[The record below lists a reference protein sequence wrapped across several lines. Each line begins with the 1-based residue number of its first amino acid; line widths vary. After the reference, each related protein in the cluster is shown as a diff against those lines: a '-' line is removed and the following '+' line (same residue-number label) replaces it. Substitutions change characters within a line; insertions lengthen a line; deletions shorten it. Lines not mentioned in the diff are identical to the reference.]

1 MIEAI
6 MLKLGFSG
14 MIAVALAATLVGGS
28 VVVKMRLAS
37 KDAKIARLTDQVR
50 EVAQQRDALANANR
64 ALTLSVQKQND
75 TIDAYMR
82 AGKIQQQRADRA
94 TKEAQSVRERWE
106 AYTRELEGEPDV
118 QKAYDKLVMRWGL
131 SDTAQRQDTLPSEV
145 P

>member
-1 MIEAI
+1 MIEALMI
-6 MLKLGFSG
+6 KLGFSG

-37 KDAKIARLTDQVR
+37 KDAKIAKLTDQVR
-50 EVAQQRDALANANR
+50 DVAQQRDALLNANR

-75 TIDAYMR
+75 TIEGYVR
-82 AGKIQQQRADRA
+82 AGQIQQQRADRA
-94 TKEAQSVRERWE
+94 AKDAQSVRERWE

-118 QKAYDKLVMRWGL
+118 QKAYDRIMVKWNRP
-131 SDTAQRQDTLPSEV
+131 DTAPSEV

>member
-6 MLKLGFSG
+6 LMKLGFSG

-28 VVVKMRLAS
+28 VVVKMRLAR
-37 KDAKIARLTDQVR
+37 KDIKIESLTAQVR
-50 EVAQQRDALANANR
+50 EVAAQRDALANANR

-75 TIDAYMR
+75 TIDGYVR
-82 AGKIQQQRADRA
+82 AGQIQQQRADRA
-94 TKEAQSVRERWE
+94 VKEAQSVRERWE

-118 QKAYDKLVMRWGL
+118 QKAYDRIMVKWNRP
-131 SDTAQRQDTLPSEV
+131 DTAPSEV

>member
-1 MIEAI
+1 MIE
-6 MLKLGFSG
+6 MVMMKLGFSG
-14 MIAVALAATLVGGS
+14 MIALALAATLVGGS

-37 KDAKIARLTDQVR
+37 KDAKIAKLTDQVR
-50 EVAQQRDALANANR
+50 EVAQQRDALLNANR

-75 TIDAYMR
+75 TIEGYVR
-82 AGKIQQQRADRA
+82 AGQIQQQRADRA

-118 QKAYDKLVMRWGL
+118 QKAYDRLVAKWNRP
-131 SDTAQRQDTLPSEV
+131 DTAPSEV

>member
-1 MIEAI
+1 MIEWV

-28 VVVKMRLAS
+28 VAYKIQIAR
-37 KDAKIARLTDQVR
+37 KDAKIAKLTDQVR
-50 EVAQQRDALANANR
+50 DVAQQRDALLNANR

-75 TIDAYMR
+75 TIEGYVR
-82 AGKIQQQRADRA
+82 AGQIQQQRADRA

-118 QKAYDKLVMRWGL
+118 QKAYDRLVAKWNRP
-131 SDTAQRQDTLPSEV
+131 DTAPSEV

>member
-1 MIEAI
+1 MIELLMA
-6 MLKLGFSG
+6 KLGFSG

-28 VVVKMRLAS
+28 VVVKMRLAR
-37 KDAKIARLTDQVR
+37 KDIKIESLTAQVR
-50 EVAQQRDALANANR
+50 EVAAQRDALANANR

-94 TKEAQSVRERWE
+94 VKEAQSVKERWE
-106 AYTRELEGEPDV
+106 AYTRELDGEPDV
-118 QKAYDKLVMRWGL
+118 QKAYDRLVAKWNRP
-131 SDTAQRQDTLPSEV
+131 DTAPSEV

>member
-6 MLKLGFSG
+6 LMKLGFSG

-37 KDAKIARLTDQVR
+37 KDAKIAKLTDQVR
-50 EVAQQRDALANANR
+50 DVAQQRDALLNANR

-75 TIDAYMR
+75 TIEGYVR
-82 AGKIQQQRADRA
+82 AGQIQQQRADRA
-94 TKEAQSVRERWE
+94 VKEAQSVKERWE
-106 AYTRELEGEPDV
+106 AYTRELDGEPDV
-118 QKAYDKLVMRWGL
+118 QKAYDRIMVKWNRP
-131 SDTAQRQDTLPSEV
+131 DTAPSEV

>member
-1 MIEAI
+1 MIEWV

-28 VVVKMRLAS
+28 VAYKIQIAR
-37 KDAKIARLTDQVR
+37 KDAKIAKLTDQVR
-50 EVAQQRDALANANR
+50 EVAQQRDALLNANR

-94 TKEAQSVRERWE
+94 TKDAQSVKERWE

-118 QKAYDKLVMRWGL
+118 QRAYDRVMQKWAKP
-131 SDTAQRQDTLPSEV
+131 DTAPSEV

>member
-1 MIEAI
+1 MIEALMI
-6 MLKLGFSG
+6 KLGFSG
-14 MIAVALAATLVGGS
+14 MIALALAATLVGGS

-37 KDAKIARLTDQVR
+37 KDAKIAKLTDQVR
-50 EVAQQRDALANANR
+50 EVAQQRDALLNANR

-75 TIDAYMR
+75 TIEGYVR
-82 AGKIQQQRADRA
+82 AGQIQQQRADRA

-118 QKAYDKLVMRWGL
+118 QKAYDRLVAKWNRP
-131 SDTAQRQDTLPSEV
+131 DTAPSEV

>member
-6 MLKLGFSG
+6 LMKLGFSG
-14 MIAVALAATLVGGS
+14 MIALALAATLVGGS

-37 KDAKIARLTDQVR
+37 KDAKIAKLTDQVR
-50 EVAQQRDALANANR
+50 DVAQQRDALLNANR

-75 TIDAYMR
+75 TIEGYVR
-82 AGKIQQQRADRA
+82 AGQIQQQRADRA

-118 QKAYDKLVMRWGL
+118 QKAYDCIMVKWNRP
-131 SDTAQRQDTLPSEV
+131 DTAPSEV

>member
-6 MLKLGFSG
+6 LMKLGFSG
-14 MIAVALAATLVGGS
+14 MIALALAATLVGGS

-37 KDAKIARLTDQVR
+37 KDAKIAKLTDQVR
-50 EVAQQRDALANANR
+50 EVAQQRDALLNANR

-75 TIDAYMR
+75 TIEGYVR
-82 AGKIQQQRADRA
+82 AGQIQQQRADRA
-94 TKEAQSVRERWE
+94 VKDAQSVKERWE

-118 QKAYDKLVMRWGL
+118 QKAYDRLVAKWNRP
-131 SDTAQRQDTLPSEV
+131 DTAPSEV

>member
-6 MLKLGFSG
+6 LMKLGFSG

-37 KDAKIARLTDQVR
+37 KDAKIAKLTDQVR
-50 EVAQQRDALANANR
+50 EVAQQRDALLNANR

-75 TIDAYMR
+75 TIEGYVR
-82 AGKIQQQRADRA
+82 AGQIQQQRADRA
-94 TKEAQSVRERWE
+94 VKEAQSVRERWE

-118 QKAYDKLVMRWGL
+118 QKAYDRLVAKWNRP
-131 SDTAQRQDTLPSEV
+131 DTAPSEV
-145 P
+145 E

>member
-6 MLKLGFSG
+6 LMKLGFSG
-14 MIAVALAATLVGGS
+14 MIALALAATLVGGS

-37 KDAKIARLTDQVR
+37 KDAKIAKLTDQVR
-50 EVAQQRDALANANR
+50 EVAQQRDALLNANR

-75 TIDAYMR
+75 TIEGYVR
-82 AGKIQQQRADRA
+82 AGQIQQQRADRA

-118 QKAYDKLVMRWGL
+118 QKAYDRLVAKWSRP
-131 SDTAQRQDTLPSEV
+131 DTAPSEV

>member
-1 MIEAI
+1 MIEALMI
-6 MLKLGFSG
+6 KLGFSG

-37 KDAKIARLTDQVR
+37 KDAKIAKLTDQVR
-50 EVAQQRDALANANR
+50 EVAQQRDALLNANR

-75 TIDAYMR
+75 TIEGYVR
-82 AGKIQQQRADRA
+82 AGQIQQQRADRA

-118 QKAYDKLVMRWGL
+118 QKAYDRIMQKW
-131 SDTAQRQDTLPSEV
+131 AKP
-145 P
+145 

>member
-6 MLKLGFSG
+6 LMKLGFSG

-28 VVVKMRLAS
+28 VVMKYRLER
-37 KDAKIARLTDQVR
+37 KDAKIASLTDQVR
-50 EVAQQRDALANANR
+50 DVAQQRDALANANR

-82 AGKIQQQRADRA
+82 AGKIQQQRAEKAIKD
-94 TKEAQSVRERWE
+94 AQSVKERWE
-106 AYTRELEGEPDV
+106 AYTRELDGEPDA
-118 QKAYDKLVMRWGL
+118 QKAYDKLIMRWGL
-131 SDTAQRQDTLPSEV
+131 SDTLPSGV

>member
-1 MIEAI
+1 MIETLMI
-6 MLKLGFSG
+6 KLGFSG

-28 VVVKMRLAS
+28 VAYRIQIAR
-37 KDAKIARLTDQVR
+37 KDAKIAKLTDQVR
-50 EVAQQRDALANANR
+50 EVAQQRDALLNANR

-75 TIDAYMR
+75 TIEGYVR
-82 AGKIQQQRADRA
+82 AGQIQQQRADRA

-118 QKAYDKLVMRWGL
+118 QKAYDRLVAKWNRP
-131 SDTAQRQDTLPSEV
+131 DTAPSEV

>member
-1 MIEAI
+1 MIEWV

-28 VVVKMRLAS
+28 VAYKIQIAR
-37 KDAKIARLTDQVR
+37 KDAKIAKLTDQVR
-50 EVAQQRDALANANR
+50 EVAQQRDALLNANR

-75 TIDAYMR
+75 TIEGYVR
-82 AGKIQQQRADRA
+82 AGQIQQQRADRA
-94 TKEAQSVRERWE
+94 VKEAQSVKERWE

-118 QKAYDKLVMRWGL
+118 QKAYDRLVAKWNRP
-131 SDTAQRQDTLPSEV
+131 DTAPSEV

>member
-6 MLKLGFSG
+6 LMKLGFSG
-14 MIAVALAATLVGGS
+14 MIALALAATLVGGS
-28 VVVKMRLAS
+28 VVVKMRLAR
-37 KDAKIARLTDQVR
+37 KDIKIESLTAQVR
-50 EVAQQRDALANANR
+50 EVAAQRDALANANR

-75 TIDAYMR
+75 TIEGYVR
-82 AGKIQQQRADRA
+82 AGQIQQQRADRA

-118 QKAYDKLVMRWGL
+118 QKAYDRLVAKWNRP
-131 SDTAQRQDTLPSEV
+131 DTAPSEV

>member
-1 MIEAI
+1 MIEWV

-37 KDAKIARLTDQVR
+37 KDAKIAKLTDQVR
-50 EVAQQRDALANANR
+50 EVAQQRDALLNANR

-75 TIDAYMR
+75 TIEGYVR
-82 AGKIQQQRADRA
+82 AGQIQQQRADRA
-94 TKEAQSVRERWE
+94 VKEAQSVKERWE
-106 AYTRELEGEPDV
+106 AYTRELDGEPDV
-118 QKAYDKLVMRWGL
+118 QKAYDRVMQKWAKP
-131 SDTAQRQDTLPSEV
+131 DTAPSEV